1 MEWVLFITVLVNSLY
16 HYISA
21 EIRFLVL
28 NRFGWTS
35 TEQDGND
42 DKELN
47 VVYHCNNPILF
58 SVNF

>member
-21 EIRFLVL
+21 EFRFLIL

-35 TEQDGND
+35 IEQNGND
-42 DKELN
+42 DEELN
-47 VVYHCNNPILF
+47 ED
-58 SVNF
+58 

>member
-35 TEQDGND
+35 TEQNGND

-47 VVYHCNNPILF
+47 EV
-58 SVNF
+58 